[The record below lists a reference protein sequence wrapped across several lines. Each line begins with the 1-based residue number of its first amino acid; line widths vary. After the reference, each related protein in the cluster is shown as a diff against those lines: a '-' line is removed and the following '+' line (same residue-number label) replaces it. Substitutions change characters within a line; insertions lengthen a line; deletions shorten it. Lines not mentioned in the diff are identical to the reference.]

1 MGLSVTMDESP
12 TLVPYIN
19 ETSFWFMSQ
28 LQEDELNDINDPEYN
43 RLLDDATKTHRTS
56 KDKIIEAA
64 RRLEDL
70 G

>member
-1 MGLSVTMDESP
+1 ML
-12 TLVPYIN
+12 YILPN
-19 ETSFWFMSQ
+19 RQKRNFSNMSQ
-28 LQEDELNDINDPEYN
+28 IQEDNDLVDVNDPEYN

>member
-1 MGLSVTMDESP
+1 ML
-12 TLVPYIN
+12 YILPK
-19 ETSFWFMSQ
+19 TYKRHFSFMSQ
-28 LQEDELNDINDPEYN
+28 IQEDNDLVDVNDPEYN

>member
-1 MGLSVTMDESP
+1 
-12 TLVPYIN
+12 
-19 ETSFWFMSQ
+19 MSQ
-28 LQEDELNDINDPEYN
+28 IQEDNNLTDINDSEYN

-64 RRLEDL
+64 RRLESI

>member
-1 MGLSVTMDESP
+1 MRLPPFNYKLNSP
-12 TLVPYIN
+12 
-19 ETSFWFMSQ
+19 FMSQ
-28 LQEDELNDINDPEYN
+28 IQEDNDLVDVNDPEYN

>member
-1 MGLSVTMDESP
+1 MVYIL
-12 TLVPYIN
+12 PYYN
-19 ETSFWFMSQ
+19 NSKLHCMSQ
-28 LQEDELNDINDPEYN
+28 IVEDDEVTDVNDPEYN

>member
-1 MGLSVTMDESP
+1 
-12 TLVPYIN
+12 
-19 ETSFWFMSQ
+19 MSQ
-28 LQEDELNDINDPEYN
+28 IEEDNVTDVNDPEYN

>member
-1 MGLSVTMDESP
+1 MF
-12 TLVPYIN
+12 YILPN
-19 ETSFWFMSQ
+19 RQKRNFSNMSQ
-28 LQEDELNDINDPEYN
+28 IQEDNDLVDVNDPEYN

>member
-1 MGLSVTMDESP
+1 ML
-12 TLVPYIN
+12 YILPN
-19 ETSFWFMSQ
+19 RQKRNFSFMSQ
-28 LQEDELNDINDPEYN
+28 IQEDDDLVDVNDPEYN

>member
-1 MGLSVTMDESP
+1 
-12 TLVPYIN
+12 
-19 ETSFWFMSQ
+19 MSQ
-28 LQEDELNDINDPEYN
+28 IQEDNDDLVDVNDPEYN

>member
-1 MGLSVTMDESP
+1 
-12 TLVPYIN
+12 
-19 ETSFWFMSQ
+19 MSQ
-28 LQEDELNDINDPEYN
+28 IEEDTVNDVNDPEYN